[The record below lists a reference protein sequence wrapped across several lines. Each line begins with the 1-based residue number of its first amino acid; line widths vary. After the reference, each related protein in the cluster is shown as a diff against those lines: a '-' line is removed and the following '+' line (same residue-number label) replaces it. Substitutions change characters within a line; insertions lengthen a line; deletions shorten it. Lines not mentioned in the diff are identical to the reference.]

1 MECKKN
7 PLVSIIIAAH
17 NEDRYLDQ
25 CLISCIEQTYQNIE
39 ICITDDGSTDNTL
52 KLLKKYEGLDKRI
65 KTFHHKQKLGIVAA
79 FNSAFN
85 LASGDYIAISCADD
99 INDKKR
105 ISRSLELLSASK
117 ADILSSCMLE
127 FINNG
132 KILGISGFQ
141 NNSYGNFSLLNILK
155 NRVGFIGGSF
165 FFTRE
170 MGNKIYP
177 LPENL
182 HCTDQW
188 ISTLTYSHGWKHI
201 HNNFISAYYRFHDK
215 NDHATPYMKF
225 SDYKKRLIKHFPR
238 RNIFYDTYL
247 DYIKSK
253 QLIPSEEIITYLKY
267 IKRIN
272 SIIICNRTHS
282 KAKKLLNL
290 LKLFSNTKDWLRAL
304 IIILDLSYI
313 IYLRGRIIHF
323 ITRYRGQPLK
333 IKIQPHSFQSIFSLL
348 DFEKTK

>member
-39 ICITDDGSTDNTL
+39 ICVTDDGSTDNTL

-65 KTFHHKQKLGIVAA
+65 KIFHHKQKLGIVAA

-85 LASGDYIAISCADD
+85 LACGDYIAILCADD

-105 ISRSLELLSASK
+105 ISQSLELLSAYK

-127 FINNG
+127 FNNNG
-132 KILGISGFQ
+132 KILGISGYKK
-141 NNSYGNFSLLNILK
+141 NSYDHFSLLNFFK
-155 NRVGFIGGSF
+155 NRGGFIGGSL
-165 FFTRE
+165 FFTRNI
-170 MGNKIYP
+170 GNKIYP

-188 ISTLTYSHGWKHI
+188 IFALTYSHGWKHI
-201 HNNFISAYYRFHDK
+201 HENFISAYYRFHDK

-225 SDYKKRLIKHFPR
+225 PNYKKRFIKGFSR
-238 RNIFYDTYL
+238 RNIFYNTYL
-247 DYIKSK
+247 DYVKSR

-267 IKRIN
+267 IKKIN
-272 SIIICNRTHS
+272 SIIIYNRTHS
-282 KAKKLLNL
+282 KAKKLRNL
-290 LKLFSNTKDWLRAL
+290 FKLFSNNKDWLRAL

-313 IYLRGRIIHF
+313 TYMRSRIIHF
-323 ITRYRGQPLK
+323 ITRYRGKPLK
-333 IKIQPHSFQSIFSLL
+333 IKMQPHSNQYFLY
-348 DFEKTK
+348 